1 MSTLFRDPVQPD
13 AATLPAISL
22 WQPWASLWMIGRKRC
37 ETRHWPIKIRG
48 LLAVH
53 AAQRLETDLPAAL
66 LKILRDEFGADW
78 PTDLPRGCLLGT
90 LEIRGCYPTDTF
102 NPFHAEER
110 VQGNFEPG
118 RYAWVGQSREPLEVP
133 VRWRGRQGI
142 FRVPARLFE
151 VGEGT

>member
-1 MSTLFRDPVQPD
+1 MTQFSVSTSSEQSIY
-13 AATLPAISL
+13 AALELSENRLPAIS
-22 WQPWASLWMIGRKRC
+22 AS
-37 ETRHWPIKIRG
+37 KICG
-48 LLAVH
+48 H
-53 AAQRLETDLPAAL
+53 
-66 LKILRDEFGADW
+66 
-78 PTDLPRGCLLGT
+78 
-90 LEIRGCYPTDTF
+90 YPTSF